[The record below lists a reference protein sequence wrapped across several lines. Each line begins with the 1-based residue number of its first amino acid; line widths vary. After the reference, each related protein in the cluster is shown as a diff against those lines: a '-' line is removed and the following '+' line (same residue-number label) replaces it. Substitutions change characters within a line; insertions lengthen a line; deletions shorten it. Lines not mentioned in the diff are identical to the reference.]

1 MAAIVRR
8 FFPWGGVDLPLVWAC
23 YALALL
29 VRGVTTDLE
38 YAPALEFAV
47 LASAVV
53 VACNEAFGIYRRWWR
68 FATSQDLVP
77 LTVSVGSAT
86 VAIVA
91 LNLAWPGLRPM
102 PLSVVFL
109 GSFFALCAMTAVRY
123 RTKPLAAVRRAVRRL
138 TAPPGAATT

>member
-1 MAAIVRR
+1 MARSARVTGVVRR
-8 FFPWGGVDLPLVWAC
+8 FFPWVVIDLPLVWAC

-29 VRGVTTDLE
+29 VRGVTADLE
-38 YAPALEFAV
+38 YVPALEFAA
-47 LASAVV
+47 LASVVV

-102 PLSVVFL
+102 PL
-109 GSFFALCAMTAVRY
+109 
-123 RTKPLAAVRRAVRRL
+123 
-138 TAPPGAATT
+138 